1 MLCQSLMPHE
11 MLVILNKNEGLLV
24 KITSTIEGGAF
35 LVKHVGLV
43 IRLVKS
49 KMSQTDCN
57 GLHFWGILKSGL
69 LHLET
74 LCSMLYSSAARGKVR
89 SSTRTS
95 FPLLSH
101 RLLHFV
107 HGRHRLLDH
116 PILCRALT
124 PRQLSVACTLLVPA
138 NIRATTRWY
147 RKAHRTQFTLRHA
160 TVRQLCYPNA
170 SNPRLHFLFGA
181 IFFQRGLRH
190 LICREYGKQRAHP
203 KNAGDYPMRIHH
215 PWHVTVVT

>member
-1 MLCQSLMPHE
+1 MFSAEHVCRKIANELRPIVTFTQLTSSLRST
-11 MLVILNKNEGLLV
+11 VLNVVFECGTWEGC
-24 KITSTIEGGAF
+24 
-35 LVKHVGLV
+35 
-43 IRLVKS
+43 
-49 KMSQTDCN
+49 D
-57 GLHFWGILKSGL
+57 
-69 LHLET
+69 
-74 LCSMLYSSAARGKVR
+74 VR
-89 SSTRTS
+89 SSMRTS

-116 PILCRALT
+116 PILRRALT

-138 NIRATTRWY
+138 NIRATTRRY

-190 LICREYGKQRAHP
+190 LISREYGKQRAHP

-215 PWHVTVVT
+215 PWHVTVVS